1 MTSSHSPG
9 PQVVCF
15 GVYEA
20 DLRSGELR
28 KSGLRVRLPEQPFQV
43 LAILLEHPGEVVTR
57 ESLQKRL
64 WPHGTFVDFEQGLNT
79 AVKRLREVLD
89 DSAETPRLIET
100 LPRRGYRFI
109 GSLAAKPG
117 RIESLAVLPL
127 ENLSRDPEQDYFAE
141 GMTEALITSLA
152 KIGALRVVS
161 RTTVMQYKDVRKSLR
176 DIALELQVDGV
187 VEGTV
192 QRSGERLRISAQL
205 IHASTDTHLWAESY
219 DRDLRDVLALQSEVA
234 QAIAREIQVKLTPL
248 DQARFAYAHRVDPE
262 AYDAYLQGRYHWN
275 RRTGAGL
282 QPAVQYFEKA
292 IAKDPAYAAAYA
304 GLADCL
310 SVLGF
315 SGFVSPE
322 EGCRKAK
329 VLAMQALEL
338 DPSLADAHA
347 SLAFAVMFYDYDFV
361 TAEREFERSIELNP
375 RYATAHHWFGGYCL
389 APMGR
394 YEESYTEVKRA
405 VRLDPHSL
413 MIRFS
418 LGVVSWWAR
427 RYDEAIVEFE
437 KVIGLDPNFI
447 WAHGGL
453 GFTLSE
459 MSLHERAIAAG
470 RRAVE
475 LSGGAQT
482 FVGFL
487 GAACARAGYR
497 EEARKI
503 LQQLQ
508 ELSKQRYVTPYQV
521 ARIYASLGEADEALR
536 WLEIGYRERAAF
548 MVLLK
553 VDPRFDGLRSDPR
566 FQDLLRRMNFPEAE

>member
-1 MTSSHSPG
+1 MATSRSSG

-161 RTTVMQYKDVRKSLR
+161 RTSVMQYKGIRKSLR

-205 IHASTDTHLWAESY
+205 VHASTDTHLWAESY

-234 QAIAREIQVKLTPL
+234 RAIAREVQVKLTPF
-248 DQARFAYAHRVDPE
+248 DQARFAHVHPVDPE

-275 RRTGAGL
+275 RRTGEGL
-282 QPAVQYFEKA
+282 QHAVQYFEQA
-292 IAKDPAYAAAYA
+292 IAKDPAYGAAYA

-310 SVLGF
+310 STLGWW
-315 SGFVSPE
+315 GFLPPNEVC
-322 EGCRKAK
+322 GKAK
-329 VLAMQALEL
+329 GMARQALEL
-338 DPSLADAHA
+338 DPSLAEAHA
-347 SLAFAVMFYDYDFV
+347 SLAFANMADYDYRA
-361 TAEREFERSIELNP
+361 AEAGFERSIELNP
-375 RYATAHHWFGGYCL
+375 RYATAREWFGFYLGL
-389 APMGR
+389 MGR
-394 YEESYTEVKRA
+394 YEEAYAEFKRA
-405 VRLDPHSL
+405 IRLDPISIIIHT
-413 MIRFS
+413 MFGFVQIF
-418 LGVVSWWAR
+418 GR
-427 RYDEAIVEFE
+427 RYDRAIEQAE
-437 KVIGLDPNFI
+437 KTLALDPNFAV
-447 WAHGGL
+447 AHGTL
-453 GFTLSE
+453 GWANVYK
-459 MSLHERAIAAG
+459 SLHEPAIAAL
-470 RRAVE
+470 RKTVE
-475 LSGGAQT
+475 LSHGAPLYIAW
-482 FVGFL
+482 L
-487 GAACARAGYR
+487 GEAYASAG
-497 EEARKI
+497 EVDEARKI
-503 LQQLQ
+503 LNQLD
-508 ELSKQRYVTPYQV
+508 ELSKQRYVTPFGIG
-521 ARIYASLGEADEALR
+521 RIYAALGEKDEAFR
-536 WLEIGYRERAAF
+536 WLEAAYRKRDMRMSF
-548 MVLLK
+548 LK
-553 VDPRFDGLRSDPR
+553 TDPGLDNLRSDPR
-566 FQDLLRRMNFPEAE
+566 FQDLMRRMNFVEAG

>member
-127 ENLSRDPEQDYFAE
+127 ENLSRDPDQEYFAE

-161 RTTVMQYKDVRKSLR
+161 RTSVMQYQGVRKPLR
-176 DIALELQVDGV
+176 EIALELQVDGV

-219 DRDLRDVLALQSEVA
+219 DRDLRDVLALQSELA
-234 QAIAREIQVKLTPL
+234 RAIAREVQVKLTPL
-248 DQARFAYAHRVDPE
+248 DQARFTEARRVDPE
-262 AYDAYLQGRYHWN
+262 AYEAYLKGRFHWN
-275 RRTGAGL
+275 RRSAEGL
-282 QPAVQYFEKA
+282 GTAMQYFQQA
-292 IAKDPAYAAAYA
+292 VADDPSYAAAYA

-310 SVLGF
+310 SILGWWT
-315 SGFVSPE
+315 FVPPD
-322 EGCRKAK
+322 EGCGKARDM
-329 VLAMQALEL
+329 ARRALEL
-338 DPSLADAHA
+338 DPGSAEAHA
-347 SLAFAVMFYDYDFV
+347 SLAWATTFYDYNFLI
-361 TAEREFERSIELNP
+361 AEREFERSIELDP
-375 RYATAHHWFGGYCL
+375 RYATGHQWFGFYL
-389 APMGR
+389 AMMGR
-394 YEESYTEVKRA
+394 YEEGYAELKRA
-405 VRLDPHSL
+405 IRLDPHFI
-413 MIRFS
+413 MNQS
-418 LGVVSWWAR
+418 LGFVLLFTR
-427 RYDEAIVEFE
+427 RYDQAIDQF
-437 KVIGLDPNFI
+437 KQVINLEPSFAG
-447 WAHGGL
+447 AHGSLGL
-453 GFTLSE
+453 AYAFKSH
-459 MSLHERAIAAG
+459 HELAISAV
-470 RRAVE
+470 RKAVE
-475 LSGGAQT
+475 LSRGAPL
-482 FVGFL
+482 FVAGL
-487 GAACARAGYR
+487 GEVYADAGYGDDAH
-497 EEARKI
+497 EI
-503 LQQLQ
+503 LEQLR
-508 ELSKQRYVTPYQV
+508 ELSKERYVVPYFV
-521 ARIYASLGEADEALR
+521 ARVHAALGKRDEALD
-536 WLEIGYRERAAF
+536 WLETAYRERAPY
-548 MVLLK
+548 MVCLNI
-553 VDPRFDGLRSDPR
+553 DPRFDDLRSYPR
-566 FQDLLRRMNFPEAE
+566 FQDLLRSMNFPS